1 MFTKKFEWLN
11 RPLCARNEV
20 NMFQKV
26 LKHVAHKNIFW
37 ALEHVTTVTAENKC
51 WFMLLPLFENKV
63 LVTASC
69 VFLFAKRPNPNKKVN
84 VPQKFLKHGATT
96 FFKIKLW
103 WLHRL
108 FLQKGNPSEIKL
120 TCFRSFW
127 NMLLSPF
134 IMQIGLFFR
143 FSFLEKRQLF
153 LTPFSKYLLVLA
165 SRHGNYTIFFWI
177 AVNACICW
185 ESDVGTCNILKHS
198 LRDQI

>member
-1 MFTKKFEWLN
+1 
-11 RPLCARNEV
+11 
-20 NMFQKV
+20 
-26 LKHVAHKNIFW
+26 
-37 ALEHVTTVTAENKC
+37 
-51 WFMLLPLFENKV
+51 MLLTKIFSEHLSMWPRSLLRTNVGSCFCHYLKIKFWWLHLVFFFLQKGQTQTNKNQRAPKVFE
-63 LVTASC
+63 TW
-69 VFLFAKRPNPNKKVN
+69 RY
-84 VPQKFLKHGATT
+84 H